1 MSYIIAIVLII
12 LKIVDSIYETNNKKN
27 VEKNIPKKD
36 NTEKIKT
43 RIDNIKDEETKKR
56 LIKLLKNAEKEF
68 AEDSNKNM
76 TLDKKSDDKINK
88 TNIKTKESKTNKA
101 KIYKESAIVDSRS
114 LENAIPHTDDSVY
127 SHMIKNECGIEHG
140 LGKSI
145 YEKDEE
151 AQSRFLEDYNEADL
165 KKYIAMKEILDEP
178 VSMK

>member
-27 VEKNIPKKD
+27 VEKNIPKKK

>member
-114 LENAIPHTDDSVY
+114 LENAIQHTDDSVY

>member
-1 MSYIIAIVLII
+1 MRYIIAIVLII

-76 TLDKKSDDKINK
+76 TLDKKSDDKLNK

-101 KIYKESAIVDSRS
+101 KIYNESAIVDSRS

-127 SHMIKNECGIEHG
+127 SHMIKNECGIKHG

>member
-12 LKIVDSIYETNNKKN
+12 LKIIDSIYENNHKKTIKKN
-27 VEKNIPKKD
+27 ISKKD
-36 NTEKIKT
+36 NTEQIKN
-43 RIDNIKDEETKKR
+43 RIDNIKDEEMKIR
-56 LIKLLKNAEKEF
+56 LTKLLKNAEAEFSDESEKEKTL
-68 AEDSNKNM
+68 NKKLEEKRKKINQKKNEP
-76 TLDKKSDDKINK
+76 TINTDKKI
-88 TNIKTKESKTNKA
+88 
-101 KIYKESAIVDSRS
+101 KESAIVDSRS
-114 LENAIPHTDDSVY
+114 MENVIPHTDDYVY

>member
-12 LKIVDSIYETNNKKN
+12 LKIIDSIYENNHKKTIKKN
-27 VEKNIPKKD
+27 ISKKD
-36 NTEKIKT
+36 NTEQIKN
-43 RIDNIKDEETKKR
+43 RIDNIKDEEMKTR
-56 LIKLLKNAEKEF
+56 LTKLLKNAEAEFSDESEKEKTL
-68 AEDSNKNM
+68 NKKLEEKRKKINQKKNEP
-76 TLDKKSDDKINK
+76 TINTDKKI
-88 TNIKTKESKTNKA
+88 
-101 KIYKESAIVDSRS
+101 KESAIVDSRS
-114 LENAIPHTDDSVY
+114 MENVIPHTDDSVY